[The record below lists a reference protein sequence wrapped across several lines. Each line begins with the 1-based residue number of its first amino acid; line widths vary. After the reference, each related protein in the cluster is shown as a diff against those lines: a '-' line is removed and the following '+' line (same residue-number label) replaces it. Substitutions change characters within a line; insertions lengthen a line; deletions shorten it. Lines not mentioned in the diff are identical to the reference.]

1 MINYKHIN
9 FIIGYYSRVGNVS
22 ILKVFGITVYSRIGD
37 IKRILFF
44 NIKKE
49 AYND

>member
-1 MINYKHIN
+1 MINNKHIN
-9 FIIGYYSRVGNVS
+9 FIIGYYSRVGDIS
-22 ILKVFGITVYSRIGD
+22 ILKVFGITIYSRVGD

-44 NIKKE
+44 NIKRK